1 MVQTCIYVDLI
12 NLIENLLIPC
22 ALLHRMY
29 QDIIIQKMFSKENSF
44 IIGEKIFEH
53 EVLYN

>member
-1 MVQTCIYVDLI
+1 MVQTYIYVDLI

-22 ALLHRMY
+22 ALLHHMY